1 MKQLTSLQNSFV
13 KSLLLL
19 KEKPK
24 FRQQKG
30 SFLIEGKREISLAI
44 KSGYE
49 IEKILFFSKI
59 CPEIEIKKWSDNLEI
74 IEINKK
80 IFEKIAYRKTTEG
93 LIAIA
98 KSKVHH
104 LSNLNL
110 SKNPL
115 ILVAESI
122 EKPGNIGALLRTAD
136 AAKLDAVIIANSKCD
151 LFGVQILKIS
161 KLLSDFKRDSIF

>member
-1 MKQLTSLQNSFV
+1 MKKLTSLQNPFI

-80 IFEKIAYRKTTEG
+80 Y
-93 LIAIA
+93 
-98 KSKVHH
+98 
-104 LSNLNL
+104 
-110 SKNPL
+110 
-115 ILVAESI
+115 
-122 EKPGNIGALLRTAD
+122 LR
-136 AAKLDAVIIANSKCD
+136 
-151 LFGVQILKIS
+151 
-161 KLLSDFKRDSIF
+161 R